1 VSEESTN
8 QTDHQPSSA
17 TSQEIHL
24 PRPTM
29 WPAIMAAGITMA
41 MAGIILSLAFSV
53 GGVIVFFI
61 ALFGWIS
68 ELRHEG

>member
-1 VSEESTN
+1 
-8 QTDHQPSSA
+8 
-17 TSQEIHL
+17 
-24 PRPTM
+24 M